1 MQRPSMKIAIVGL
14 VPKARAVPEIETMA
28 LLQHFEDKGSLP
40 PGTTPSRLMALLLL
54 YISRLPGLCGGWA
67 GRHCQVR
74 RRHWLLGGC
83 VVRVYGRGATQGPA
97 AFATARPTD
106 ALRARPKRQSR

>member
-40 PGTTPSRLMALLLL
+40 DLKGPSPCVAPSR
-54 YISRLPGLCGGWA
+54 
-67 GRHCQVR
+67 
-74 RRHWLLGGC
+74 
-83 VVRVYGRGATQGPA
+83 
-97 AFATARPTD
+97 
-106 ALRARPKRQSR
+106 